1 MYNCYMLNDKKIV
14 AFICECN
21 PFHEGHKRLIKSALK
36 EGDIVIAIMSG
47 NFVQR
52 GEVAIYDKYKRCKE
66 LLKNGVSLV
75 IELPIEYSLSSAKYF
90 ATYSVAVLN
99 ELGFVDKLIF
109 GSKINDIEKLS
120 KLADINLDLENSN
133 TKPYAK
139 LNAFNTNN
147 SNDHEITNDID
158 KVNIIRKYLKE
169 GYSYSYALSKVL
181 GKKLSSND
189 ILAIEYINAIKRLNS
204 KITPICIKRNNDIP
218 TASELRKNID
228 AKITNDNFSS
238 ILNYKLQLAKNSLYD
253 LSNTYLMTNDLYNAI
268 LKTADK
274 NLSFTKRAKLLKT
287 KNRTLANIK
296 RVLLNIVIDINKN
309 NIGILKNNANKNVSL
324 DINTYIYTNR
334 DININKKT
342 DSKIKIDYI
351 RILGL
356 KKEFTNYLKHIKIP
370 YLLSYNSTAY
380 KSFVKNFPKSNAI
393 KLNKNG
399 EYKLSPSIIL
409 NVFASDLYNLFS
421 NSKNTEATTKTLIF

>member
-1 MYNCYMLNDKKIV
+1 MYNNNMLNGKKIV

-47 NFVQR
+47 DFVQR

-147 SNDHEITNDID
+147 SNNHEITNDID
-158 KVNIIRKYLKE
+158 KVNIIF
-169 GYSYSYALSKVL
+169 
-181 GKKLSSND
+181 
-189 ILAIEYINAIKRLNS
+189 KRRLF
-204 KITPICIKRNNDIP
+204 IFIC
-218 TASELRKNID
+218 
-228 AKITNDNFSS
+228 
-238 ILNYKLQLAKNSLYD
+238 
-253 LSNTYLMTNDLYNAI
+253 
-268 LKTADK
+268 
-274 NLSFTKRAKLLKT
+274 
-287 KNRTLANIK
+287 
-296 RVLLNIVIDINKN
+296 
-309 NIGILKNNANKNVSL
+309 
-324 DINTYIYTNR
+324 
-334 DININKKT
+334 
-342 DSKIKIDYI
+342 
-351 RILGL
+351 
-356 KKEFTNYLKHIKIP
+356 
-370 YLLSYNSTAY
+370 
-380 KSFVKNFPKSNAI
+380 
-393 KLNKNG
+393 
-399 EYKLSPSIIL
+399 
-409 NVFASDLYNLFS
+409 
-421 NSKNTEATTKTLIF
+421 LI